1 LQVELLVLNMIVF
14 SALALGLAVRM
25 RRKSRGPEEVGAIYR
40 RLGFTL
46 TKKFPDLPPGFT
58 WREGLE
64 RARPTSPGIDWA
76 LLENELGSYEAF
88 RYGGG
93 SEPTVLKGE
102 TLKLLRVLGD
112 G

>member
-1 LQVELLVLNMIVF
+1 MQVELLVLNAIVF
-14 SALALGLAVRM
+14 SSLALGVAVRM
-25 RRKSRGPEEVGAIYR
+25 RRKSRGPEEVGAVYR

-58 WREGLE
+58 LREGLE

-76 LLENELGSYEAF
+76 LLENELGSYEVF

-93 SEPTVLKGE
+93 SEPTSPNGE
-102 TLKLLRVLGD
+102 TLKLLRVLG
-112 G
+112 GG